1 MLNALVAA
9 YSSPLVPDAGT
20 VVLLVLVSLV
30 PSLLVYVWGAL
41 ALSRVYAKLGIEG
54 WKAWIPVYNVAV
66 LFIIGGLSPWLLLL
80 YLIPFF
86 GQIFVYVAFITAAH
100 RVNVMFGQGVGMT
113 VLAALLFPVWA
124 SVLGFGSARPLEQ
137 GAPRQTAGGVEDLLG
152 FAPQYAP
159 ATDEFGARRDVPAP
173 SAWIPPAPPAP
184 GAAAAAP
191 ATAAMPIAGAWGE
204 PPLPPAP
211 AAPAA
216 DPYAPADAY
225 AAAPADPYAA
235 AAPAPAVDP
244 YAAPAPDAYAPPT
257 FPAPVA
263 DPYAQP
269 APAAPAHDAYSAP
282 SADPYAP
289 PVADAPAAPVD
300 DPYVAPAAPE
310 PAPVMSW
317 WQPAIVED
325 EPAPAAATPAWV
337 EPETPAAPAAA
348 EPATSDSFVPPPAP
362 PVLRESFVAEPD
374 AFPEASGEVS
384 AVAGAPIAGMPRPA
398 AASVAASRPGVGDIV
413 EDTVIASRRRPKW
426 ALLLPDG
433 SPMELTGDAVVL
445 GRRPVP
451 VHAAPGAQLVTVV
464 DDTRTVSKTHA
475 LLRRRADAWMVSDLD
490 STNGVVVFAAQEEID
505 VTPGTEHE
513 VTERFLLGDAELR
526 IVRADA

>member
-20 VVLLVLVSLV
+20 VVVLVLVSLV

-54 WKAWIPVYNVAV
+54 WKAWVPVYNVAV
-66 LFIIGGLSPWLLLL
+66 LFMLGGLSPWLLLL

-86 GQIFVYVAFITAAH
+86 GQIFVYVAFVTAAH

-124 SVLGFGSARPLEQ
+124 SVLGFGSARPIEQ
-137 GAPRQTAGGVEDLLG
+137 GAPRQAAGGVDDLLG

-159 ATDEFGARRDVPAP
+159 AADEFGARRDVPAP

-184 GAAAAAP
+184 GAPAAG

-211 AAPAA
+211 AAPAV
-216 DPYAPADAY
+216 DPY
-225 AAAPADPYAA
+225 APADPYAA
-235 AAPAPAVDP
+235 APADP
-244 YAAPAPDAYAPPT
+244 YAAPAPDAYAAPA
-257 FPAPVA
+257 FPAPAV
-263 DPYAQP
+263 DSYAP
-269 APAAPAHDAYSAP
+269 PSPAAPAYDPYPAP
-282 SADPYAP
+282 TADPYAP
-289 PVADAPAAPVD
+289 PASDGLAAPVD
-300 DPYVAPAAPE
+300 DPYVAPSTPE

-317 WQPAIVED
+317 WQPAIVE
-325 EPAPAAATPAWV
+325 EEAAPAAAAPAWV
-337 EPETPAAPAAA
+337 EPETPHTPASA
-348 EPATSDSFVPPPAP
+348 EPASTDSLVPPAAP

-374 AFPEASGEVS
+374 AFPETSGEVS

-505 VTPGTEHE
+505 VAPGTEHE

-526 IVRADA
+526 IVRADG

>member
-30 PSLLVYVWGAL
+30 PSILVYVWGAL
-41 ALSRVYAKLGIEG
+41 ALSRVYAKLGVES

-66 LFIIGGLSPWLLLL
+66 LFSLGGLSPWLLLL
-80 YLIPFF
+80 LLIPFF
-86 GQIFVYVAFITAAH
+86 GQIFVYVAYITAAH

-137 GAPRQTAGGVEDLLG
+137 VAPRAAAGGAEDLLG

-159 ATDEFGARRDVPAP
+159 AADEFGARRDVPAP

-184 GAAAAAP
+184 GAPAP

-204 PPLPPAP
+204 PPRPPAP

-216 DPYAPADAY
+216 DPYA
-225 AAAPADPYAA
+225 AAPADPYA
-235 AAPAPAVDP
+235 APAVDP
-244 YAAPAPDAYAPPT
+244 YAAPAPDAYA
-257 FPAPVA
+257 APV
-263 DPYAQP
+263 PP
-269 APAAPAHDAYSAP
+269 APA
-282 SADPYAP
+282 ADPYAP
-289 PVADAPAAPVD
+289 PSPAAPAYDAYPAPAADPFAPPVPDAPAAPVD
-300 DPYVAPAAPE
+300 DPYVAPASSE

-317 WQPAIVED
+317 WQPAIVE
-325 EPAPAAATPAWV
+325 EEAAPAAATPAWV
-337 EPETPAAPAAA
+337 EPETPQTAVAA
-348 EPATSDSFVPPPAP
+348 EPASSDSFVPAAAP

-384 AVAGAPIAGMPRPA
+384 AVAGAPIAGMPRSA

-451 VHAAPGAQLVTVV
+451 VHAAPGAQLVTVI

-490 STNGVVVFAAQEEID
+490 STNGVVVISAQDEID
-505 VTPGTEHE
+505 VAPGTEHE

-526 IVRADA
+526 IVRAES

>member
-20 VVLLVLVSLV
+20 VVVLVLVALV

-124 SVLGFGSARPLEQ
+124 SVLGFGSARPIEQ
-137 GAPRQTAGGVEDLLG
+137 GAPRQAAGGVEDLLG
-152 FAPQYAP
+152 FTPQYA
-159 ATDEFGARRDVPAP
+159 AAADEFGARRDVPAP

-184 GAAAAAP
+184 GAPAATP
-191 ATAAMPIAGAWGE
+191 ATTAMPIAGAWGE

-211 AAPAA
+211 AAPSAHPYAAA
-216 DPYAPADAY
+216 DPH
-225 AAAPADPYAA
+225 AAAPAEPYAA
-235 AAPAPAVDP
+235 PASDP
-244 YAAPAPDAYAPPT
+244 YAAPA
-257 FPAPVA
+257 FPAPVV
-263 DPYAQP
+263 DSYAP
-269 APAAPAHDAYSAP
+269 PSPAAPAHDAHPAP
-282 SADPYAP
+282 TADPYAP

-300 DPYVAPAAPE
+300 DPYVAPASPE

-317 WQPAIVED
+317 WQPAIVE
-325 EPAPAAATPAWV
+325 EEEAAPAAVTPAWV
-337 EPETPAAPAAA
+337 EPETPPTPAAA
-348 EPATSDSFVPPPAP
+348 EPAPSDSFVPPAAP
-362 PVLRESFVAEPD
+362 PVLRDSFVAEPD

-490 STNGVVVFAAQEEID
+490 STNGVVVFVAQDEID
-505 VTPGTEHE
+505 VAPGTEQE
-513 VTERFLLGDAELR
+513 VAERFLLGDAELR

>member
-20 VVLLVLVSLV
+20 VVLLVLVALV

-41 ALSRVYAKLGIEG
+41 ALSRVYAKLGIES
-54 WKAWIPVYNVAV
+54 WKAWIPVYNIAV
-66 LFIIGGLSPWLLLL
+66 LFSLGGLSPWLLLL

-124 SVLGFGSARPLEQ
+124 SVLGFGSARPIEQ
-137 GAPRQTAGGVEDLLG
+137 VPARPAAGGAEDLLG

-184 GAAAAAP
+184 GAPAAAP
-191 ATAAMPIAGAWGE
+191 ATTAMPIAGAWGE

-211 AAPAA
+211 AAPVA
-216 DPYAPADAY
+216 DPYAPAQP
-225 AAAPADPYAA
+225 AAAAAADPYAA
-235 AAPAPAVDP
+235 PAGDP
-244 YAAPAPDAYAPPT
+244 YAAPAPDAYAA
-257 FPAPVA
+257 PA
-263 DPYAQP
+263 YP
-269 APAAPAHDAYSAP
+269 APA
-282 SADPYAP
+282 ADPYAP
-289 PVADAPAAPVD
+289 PSPAASAYDAYPAPAADSSAPPVAEAPVAPVD
-300 DPYVAPAAPE
+300 DPYVAPVSPE

-317 WQPAIVED
+317 WQPAIVEE

-337 EPETPAAPAAA
+337 EPVTPPAPTAA
-348 EPATSDSFVPPPAP
+348 EPAPSDSFVPPAAP

-384 AVAGAPIAGMPRPA
+384 AVAGAPIAGMPRSA

-490 STNGVVVFAAQEEID
+490 STNGVVVFAAQDEID
-505 VTPGTEHE
+505 VAPGTEQE

>member
-20 VVLLVLVSLV
+20 VVVLVLVSLV

-66 LFIIGGLSPWLLLL
+66 LFMIGGLSPWLLLL

-124 SVLGFGSARPLEQ
+124 SVLGFGSARPIEQ
-137 GAPRQTAGGVEDLLG
+137 APVRQSTGGVDDLLG

-159 ATDEFGARRDVPAP
+159 AADEFGARRDVPAP

-184 GAAAAAP
+184 GAPAAG

-211 AAPAA
+211 AAPAV
-216 DPYAPADAY
+216 DPY
-225 AAAPADPYAA
+225 APADPYAA
-235 AAPAPAVDP
+235 APADP
-244 YAAPAPDAYAPPT
+244 YAAPAPDAYAAPA
-257 FPAPVA
+257 FPAPAV
-263 DPYAQP
+263 DSYAP
-269 APAAPAHDAYSAP
+269 PSPAAPAYEAYPAP
-282 SADPYAP
+282 TADPYAP
-289 PVADAPAAPVD
+289 PAADGPPAPVD
-300 DPYVAPAAPE
+300 DPYVAPASPE

-317 WQPAIVED
+317 WQPAIVE
-325 EPAPAAATPAWV
+325 EEAAPAAATPAWV
-337 EPETPAAPAAA
+337 EPETPQAPAAA
-348 EPATSDSFVPPPAP
+348 EPAPADSFVPPAAP

-490 STNGVVVFAAQEEID
+490 STNGVVVFVAQDEID
-505 VTPGTEHE
+505 VAPGTEHE
-513 VTERFLLGDAELR
+513 VAERFLLGDAELR
-526 IVRADA
+526 IVRADG

>member
-30 PSLLVYVWGAL
+30 PAVVVYVWSAL
-41 ALSRVYAKLGIEG
+41 ALSRVYAKLGVEG
-54 WKAWIPVYNVAV
+54 WKAWVPVYNIAV
-66 LFIIGGLSPWLLLL
+66 LFLLGGLSPWLLLL

-137 GAPRQTAGGVEDLLG
+137 VAPRAAAGGGDDLFG
-152 FAPQYAP
+152 FSPKYAP
-159 ATDEFGARRDVPAP
+159 ASDEFGARRDVPAP
-173 SAWIPPAPPAP
+173 SAWIPPAPPLP
-184 GAAAAAP
+184 GAASPAP

-204 PPLPPAP
+204 PPLPPPPAAP
-211 AAPAA
+211 AADSYAAAEPYAAPVADSYAAAPDPYAAPAHPAPAGDPYAPPAAAAPAYDAYPAPAA
-216 DPYAPADAY
+216 DPYAP
-225 AAAPADPYAA
+225 
-235 AAPAPAVDP
+235 
-244 YAAPAPDAYAPPT
+244 PT
-257 FPAPVA
+257 T
-263 DPYAQP
+263 DT
-269 APAAPAHDAYSAP
+269 
-282 SADPYAP
+282 
-289 PVADAPAAPVD
+289 PAAPVD
-300 DPYVAPAAPE
+300 DPYVAPAPAE

-317 WQPAIVED
+317 WQPAIVEED
-325 EPAPAAATPAWV
+325 VTPTAAAPAWV
-337 EPETPAAPAAA
+337 EPETPPAPVA
-348 EPATSDSFVPPPAP
+348 EPSPSESFVPPAAP
-362 PVLRESFVAEPD
+362 PVLRESFVAEPE

-384 AVAGAPIAGMPRPA
+384 AVVGAPIAGMPRPA

-464 DDTRTVSKTHA
+464 DQTRTVSKTHA
-475 LLRRRADAWMVSDLD
+475 LLRRRADVWMVSDLD
-490 STNGVVVFAAQEEID
+490 STNGVVVFAEQDEVD
-505 VTPGTEHE
+505 VAPGTEHE
-513 VTERFLLGDAELR
+513 VAERFLLGDAELR
-526 IVRADA
+526 IVRTDA